1 MNPTSV
7 AKQQRQ
13 QEMETIQEEVT
24 RLRELV
30 RSLQDGGSLV
40 QSQDDSIVP
49 NLGLGLPP
57 SKEVLGK
64 TLGVDPP
71 SQPRRGCFT
80 RRGQITGFS
89 LTRLAFPCSN
99 HHTPSSAL
107 GFRCFSNHFAALH
120 DLDSDRE
127 PPRCLPKP
135 DGQHQSVGTGLTV
148 SRWCCY
154 SWRLLSAMHIPD
166 LHLSFLFFPPF
177 FFKDVLWFWSLLII
191 SSVYICFCLFFLAL
205 NINGDS
211 GRRVRLETLGRSFRL
226 FVGYLHLS
234 PDPRVSSLR

>member
-40 QSQDDSIVP
+40 QSQEDSIVP

-71 SQPRRGCFT
+71 SQPRWGP
-80 RRGQITGFS
+80 
-89 LTRLAFPCSN
+89 FP
-99 HHTPSSAL
+99 
-107 GFRCFSNHFAALH
+107 
-120 DLDSDRE
+120 D
-127 PPRCLPKP
+127 
-135 DGQHQSVGTGLTV
+135 SVGI
-148 SRWCCY
+148 SR
-154 SWRLLSAMHIPD
+154 
-166 LHLSFLFFPPF
+166 
-177 FFKDVLWFWSLLII
+177 
-191 SSVYICFCLFFLAL
+191 
-205 NINGDS
+205 
-211 GRRVRLETLGRSFRL
+211 
-226 FVGYLHLS
+226 
-234 PDPRVSSLR
+234 

>member
-40 QSQDDSIVP
+40 QSQEDSIVP

-64 TLGVDPP
+64 IIG
-71 SQPRRGCFT
+71 
-80 RRGQITGFS
+80 
-89 LTRLAFPCSN
+89 SN
-99 HHTPSSAL
+99 HHTPASVL
-107 GFRCFSNHFAALH
+107 VFRCFSDHF

-127 PPRCLPKP
+127 PPWTRWAAPVS
-135 DGQHQSVGTGLTV
+135 GGFTV
-148 SRWCCY
+148 LWWCCY
-154 SWRLLSAMHIPD
+154 SWRLLSVMPVPD
-166 LHLSFLFFPPF
+166 FSSFL
-177 FFKDVLWFWSLLII
+177 FKDVLWFWSLLII
-191 SSVYICFCLFFLAL
+191 SPVYICFCLFLLAL

-234 PDPRVSSLR
+234 PDPRVSSPR